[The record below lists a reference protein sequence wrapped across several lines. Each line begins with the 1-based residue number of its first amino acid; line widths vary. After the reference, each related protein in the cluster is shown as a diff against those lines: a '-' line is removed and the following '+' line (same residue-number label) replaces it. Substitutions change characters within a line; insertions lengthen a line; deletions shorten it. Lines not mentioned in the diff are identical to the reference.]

1 MMRLFKPLAA
11 LAVLMLLA
19 ASPASAQTKEV
30 ELGTIDF
37 EIGVQRK
44 AIDVEEGTGPVRMVR
59 FEALGSDVDIV
70 DVRILY
76 VEGGQEVVRVRQ
88 TVKDG
93 ESSTPVRLPAGGR
106 EIQRIT
112 VTYRPK
118 GPVEIQIVGVRG
130 LPPPKWTELGC
141 KKVAF
146 LVDRDVIRVGLAEGF
161 YKAIKLRVIGNDV
174 DILELGVVYGNGARD
189 VFRVRSVIPAGG
201 ETRPI
206 DLRGSVRGLDRIE
219 MLYRSMPNFAGSAR
233 ICVDGLLA
241 DR

>member
-1 MMRLFKPLAA
+1 MRMFKPLAA

-19 ASPASAQTKEV
+19 ASPASAQPKEV

-37 EIGVQRK
+37 EIGIQRK
-44 AIDVEEGTGPVRMVR
+44 AVDVEEGTGPVRMVR

-70 DVRILY
+70 DVRVLY
-76 VEGGQEVVRVRQ
+76 IDGSQEVVRVRQ

-93 ESSTPVRLPAGGR
+93 ESSAPVRLPAGGR

-118 GPVEIQIVGVRG
+118 GTVEIQIVGVRG

-141 KKVAF
+141 KKVGF
-146 LVDRDVIRVGLAEGF
+146 IVDRDVIRVGLAEGF